1 MRKPIKLQNF
11 VTGEV
16 TVDTLYQKSV
26 KQQLCSDAICYGALM
41 KQSKD
46 FFSTNSAE
54 NSANKERIFSEACDF
69 FEQYFSNLEKNGAN
83 SKAHLERLEKVK
95 AEIEA
100 SGTYLHQYDELIF
113 GSKLAWRNAARCIG
127 RIQWNKLQVF
137 DARHCT
143 TATELFEAICG
154 HIKFATNNGNLRFV
168 KTVILLLLM
177 FLMLSFPGQPSQS
190 SLNDCTDEKTIEYGT
205 SN

>member
-1 MRKPIKLQNF
+1 M
-11 VTGEV
+11 

-26 KQQLCSDAICYGALM
+26 KQQPCSDAICYGALM

-54 NSANKERIFSEACDF
+54 NSANKERVFLEACDF
-69 FEQYFSNLEKNGAN
+69 FAQYFSSSEKNEVN
-83 SKAHLERLEKVK
+83 SQARLEEVK

-100 SGTYLHQYDELIF
+100 NGTYLHRYDELIF

-168 KTVILLLLM
+168 KTLILLLLISCSPFQVSHHYLPSTTARTRRLSSM
-177 FLMLSFPGQPSQS
+177 ELSINFL
-190 SLNDCTDEKTIEYGT
+190 CRI
-205 SN
+205 

>member
-1 MRKPIKLQNF
+1 MDYNRKAAGAAEALATAVVRRPIKLQNL
-11 VTGEV
+11 VTSEV

-26 KQQLCSDAICYGALM
+26 KQQPCSDAICYGALM

-46 FFSTNSAE
+46 FFPPNSVFPNSAD
-54 NSANKERIFSEACDF
+54 KERLFSEACDF
-69 FEQYFSNLEKNGAN
+69 FAQYFSSSEKNGAN
-83 SKAHLERLEKVK
+83 SQAHLDRLEEVK
-95 AEIEA
+95 TEIEA
-100 SGTYLHQYDELIF
+100 NGTYLHRYDELIF

-168 KTVILLLLM
+168 TR
-177 FLMLSFPGQPSQS
+177 
-190 SLNDCTDEKTIEYGT
+190 
-205 SN
+205 